1 RVCLLV
7 WLVAGAVG
15 ALSSACLA
23 TRRHVSPECLPDPEA
38 HCRSQCG
45 RHDTAPSETREGRCE
60 ATVGD
65 LCRAHC
71 LEACGDHSSSL
82 TKKIEAYESSL
93 EHDCGSGEPI
103 GPGEMR
109 PPPVRPTPHPLDRLL
124 REACAGCGRAVFYGF
139 STNGDG

>member
-1 RVCLLV
+1 VRLLV
-7 WLVAGAVG
+7 WLIAGAV
-15 ALSSACLA
+15 AASSSGCLA
-23 TRRHVSPECLPDPEA
+23 TRRHASPECLPDPET

-45 RHDTAPSETREGRCE
+45 RRDAVSSETREGTCE
-60 ATVGD
+60 AIVSD

-103 GPGEMR
+103 RPGEMR
-109 PPPVRPTPHPLDRLL
+109 PPRPRSTPHPLDRLL
-124 REACAGCGRAVFYGF
+124 REACARAVAYEF